1 MRIFLDSRV
10 LGLHR
15 KLNAVC
21 VCVFVCVKESGHIE
35 KKFRYSILLEKKRK
49 ILSAGGSCTLER

>member
-21 VCVFVCVKESGHIE
+21 VCFFVKESGHIE
-35 KKFRYSILLEKKRK
+35 KKFRYSILLEKKR
-49 ILSAGGSCTLER
+49 

>member
-21 VCVFVCVKESGHIE
+21 VVFVCVKERGHIE
-35 KKFRYSILLEKKRK
+35 KKFRYLILLEKK
-49 ILSAGGSCTLER
+49 